1 MPSQPSPEG
10 LSYIPPSSPVLCF
23 PLPSYAWRLLLKNH
37 SNNSRANSP
46 NHHTSSPSGLCMLLP
61 GFGVHV
67 KSHSSGQILYY
78 LLPDWHTAKAVFLVK
93 PVPGKPGQ
101 WRPAS
106 DRTRWKPPRS
116 AGSPHSA
123 VLSLPTLPPAPM
135 WLRITG
141 LSFPCQL
148 SYLGDKESGGERI
161 CAEDSGQPD
170 NPTYHLQS
178 PKLVWMSRKSGPH
191 SRTILPVPAE
201 VCLLGRA
208 GKEPALGLGPSF
220 RLPH

>member
-1 MPSQPSPEG
+1 M
-10 LSYIPPSSPVLCF
+10 
-23 PLPSYAWRLLLKNH
+23 
-37 SNNSRANSP
+37 
-46 NHHTSSPSGLCMLLP
+46 
-61 GFGVHV
+61 
-67 KSHSSGQILYY
+67 
-78 LLPDWHTAKAVFLVK
+78 VK

-170 NPTYHLQS
+170 NPTCHLQS
-178 PKLVWMSRKSGPH
+178 PKLGGCPEKA
-191 SRTILPVPAE
+191 VPTQ
-201 VCLLGRA
+201 
-208 GKEPALGLGPSF
+208 GPSCLSLQ
-220 RLPH
+220 RCASWAEQGRSRPWGWAHLSGCPTEPVGNLPKGGTLPSSPSRIW